1 MANAIE
7 TVTAFLDECGK
18 GKAAMEQAFR
28 TYFTPTTVW
37 ENVGWSKTTG
47 VDEAKAL
54 MESFAT
60 ATGTSAFRAE
70 MLAIASQGNRVLTER
85 IDYMLDAEGND
96 LKAFQLMGIFEVED
110 GKISAWRDYFD
121 TAGFANAG

>member
-1 MANAIE
+1 MRA
-7 TVTAFLDECGK
+7 AFH
-18 GKAAMEQAFR
+18 

-37 ENVGWSKTTG
+37 DNVGWAKTTG
-47 VDEAKAL
+47 IDEAMAL
-54 MESFAT
+54 TDRFEAE
-60 ATGTSAFRAE
+60 TGASAFRAE